1 MRTRLLSIA
10 LAAAATVCA
19 ADSDRQGIEHLVA
32 ALSDSHTS
40 IEQKAGLF
48 TKDARGEFDRLAALE
63 YGNQARRPWSEVTEP
78 YFVIRSVRFLTP
90 EVALVDV
97 DYRQIGSLG
106 PMLRVPVLLVL
117 RRESVGWRIAAFRPY
132 TANRPFQFVRPHAA
146 GDGRC
151 LCRADCPGPPRPE

>member
-48 TKDARGEFDRLAALE
+48 TKDARGEFDRLLALE
-63 YGNQARRPWSEVTEP
+63 NGNEARRPWSEVTEP

-117 RRESVGWRIAAFRPY
+117 RKEPEGWRIAAFRPY
-132 TANRPFQFVRPHAA
+132 VADRPFQFVRPHAA
-146 GDGRC
+146 GEGQPD
-151 LCRADCPGPPRPE
+151 PV